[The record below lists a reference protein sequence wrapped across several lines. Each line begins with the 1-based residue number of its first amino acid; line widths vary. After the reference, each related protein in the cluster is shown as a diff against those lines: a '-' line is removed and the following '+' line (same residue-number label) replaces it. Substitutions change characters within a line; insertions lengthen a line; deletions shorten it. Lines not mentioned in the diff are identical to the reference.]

1 MAGSSPAML
10 FASMDFDSSP
20 MIIVGDSADDAGYLY
35 HDLTRLI
42 GDDAVMYFPSSYKRD
57 IKYGQLDG
65 PSRILRTE
73 TLSRWM
79 AADTLRYVV
88 TYPEALA
95 EKVASA
101 KDVSGHT
108 ITLSTKVPVD
118 LTATQQWLR
127 DNGFKEVDYVYEP
140 GQWAVRGSILDI
152 FGYSNELPYRLDFF
166 GDDIDSI
173 RTFNIETQLS
183 EQKLEEVSITSAL
196 DTESESGMSLFE
208 FVGAKTLVALRDAA
222 YTVSRIKA
230 IAEEKF
236 STSAMIAE
244 EGDSSAMTQVV
255 NADRTAAALEA
266 MRQIRFTA
274 GDVPDKEC
282 TAKIDFQCSPQA
294 LYHKNFDLISDSFSR
309 LISDG
314 YTLYILSDSEKQ
326 IERLRSIF
334 ADRGDTDISF
344 VPIIPTLHQGFCE

>member
-1 MAGSSPAML
+1 MD
-10 FASMDFDSSP
+10 ASYGA
-20 MIIVGDSADDAGYLY
+20 MIIVGDSPDDAGYIY
-35 HDLTRLI
+35 HDLTRLM
-42 GDDAVMYFPSSYKRD
+42 GEEAVMYFPSSYKRD

-79 AADTLRYVV
+79 AAERLRYVV

-108 ITLSTKVPVD
+108 IVLSTRTPAD
-118 LTATQQWLR
+118 LTETQRWLR

-173 RTFNIETQLS
+173 RTFNVETQLS
-183 EQKLEEVSITSAL
+183 EQKLTEVSITSAL
-196 DTESESGMSLFE
+196 DAESEGGMSLME
-208 FVGAKTLVALRDAA
+208 FVGDKTLIALRDAD
-222 YTVSRIKA
+222 YTVSRIRA
-230 IAEEKF
+230 IAEEQF

-244 EGDSSAMTQVV
+244 EGDSSAMSQVV
-255 NADRTAAALEA
+255 DADRAAAALDA

-274 GDVPDKEC
+274 GDVADKEC
-282 TAKIDFQCSPQA
+282 TATIDFQCSP
-294 LYHKNFDLISDSFSR
+294 
-309 LISDG
+309 
-314 YTLYILSDSEKQ
+314 
-326 IERLRSIF
+326 
-334 ADRGDTDISF
+334 DRKS
-344 VPIIPTLHQGFCE
+344 VV